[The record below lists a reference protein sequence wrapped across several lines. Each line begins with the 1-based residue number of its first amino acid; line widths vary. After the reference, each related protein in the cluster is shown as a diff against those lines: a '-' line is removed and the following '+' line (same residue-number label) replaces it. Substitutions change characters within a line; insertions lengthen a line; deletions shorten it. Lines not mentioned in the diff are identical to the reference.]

1 MEEARELAR
10 LERRIAEVRR
20 AIEQAHHGH
29 GWSGNAPER
38 ERMLALL
45 EATLRALEARKAA
58 LELTTKGND
67 AATGVGPAEA
77 AARQEVHEA

>member
-20 AIEQAHHGH
+20 AIQQAHHGH

-58 LELTTKGND
+58 LELTTKGGD
-67 AATGVGPAEA
+67 PAKGVGPGEA
-77 AARQEVHEA
+77 AVSQEVHEE

>member
-29 GWSGNAPER
+29 GWSGNASER

-58 LELTTKGND
+58 LELTTRGSD
-67 AATGVGPAEA
+67 PATGAGPAEA

>member
-10 LERRIAEVRR
+10 LEGRISGVRR
-20 AIEQAHHGH
+20 AIQQAHHDH

-45 EATLRALEARKAA
+45 DATLSALKARKAA
-58 LELTTKGND
+58 LELTTKAGD
-67 AATGVGPAEA
+67 PATGVGPGEA
-77 AARQEVHEA
+77 AVRQEVHEE